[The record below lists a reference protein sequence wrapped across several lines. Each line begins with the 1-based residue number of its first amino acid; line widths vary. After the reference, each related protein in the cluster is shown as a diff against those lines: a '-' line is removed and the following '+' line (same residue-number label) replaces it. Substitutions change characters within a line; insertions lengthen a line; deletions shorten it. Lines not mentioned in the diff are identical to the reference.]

1 MSRSKPNILITG
13 TPGTG
18 KTTTSEMV
26 AQELGFQHINI
37 GDWVREKSLHSG
49 WNAEFECYDLDED
62 KVRRLPPPLSCPN
75 SVRPRTAPEHARM
88 QSSYQAPGAECSA

>member
-62 KVRRLPPPLSCPN
+62 KVRRLPPPLSCPG
-75 SVRPRTAPEHARM
+75 SVCSGKAPAHALA
-88 QSSYQAPGAECSA
+88 QSAKPASRGGVQ